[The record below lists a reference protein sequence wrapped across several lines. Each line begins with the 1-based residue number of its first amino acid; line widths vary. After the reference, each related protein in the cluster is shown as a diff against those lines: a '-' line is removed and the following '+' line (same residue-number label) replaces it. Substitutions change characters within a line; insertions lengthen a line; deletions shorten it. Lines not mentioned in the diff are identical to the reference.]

1 MVEKEVK
8 TLNEEMTSEM
18 LKAEDQTQET
28 EVSAEEDAQTEA
40 PEESH
45 EAESAETEQSALT
58 ENDIRGKLYK
68 LLRDKVGWGYIIF
81 HFPEDKTV
89 WYHKED
95 RLETEFT
102 QVVYEID
109 GDTITMVSQED
120 MRFELPVRELPGAI
134 AERDGKIAQLEQE
147 VSELKTYKA
156 QVEAVEAEK
165 KERERQSGI
174 AALRKLATDA
184 ACFTEEELNSPEMS
198 ALFEGLKMAEVK
210 AAIFDKKMA
219 QSMSNETSQVQTVK
233 ENTVHAGVHQ
243 NLDNNDTVSSRAD
256 SFRAF
261 ILRK

>member
-1 MVEKEVK
+1 
-8 TLNEEMTSEM
+8 
-18 LKAEDQTQET
+18 
-28 EVSAEEDAQTEA
+28 
-40 PEESH
+40 
-45 EAESAETEQSALT
+45 
-58 ENDIRGKLYK
+58 
-68 LLRDKVGWGYIIF
+68 
-81 HFPEDKTV
+81 
-89 WYHKED
+89 
-95 RLETEFT
+95 
-102 QVVYEID
+102 
-109 GDTITMVSQED
+109 MVSQED

-156 QVEAVEAEK
+156 QVEAAEAEK

-174 AALRKLATDA
+174 AALRKLAVDA

-219 QSMSNETSQVQTVK
+219 QSISNETSQVQTVK

-243 NLDNNDTVSSRAD
+243 NLDNNDTVGSRAD